1 MPEPEQPLTA
11 DRISDRI
18 NRVLSPIS
26 DLIDR
31 GLERAVELIER
42 HWTWVVILSW
52 LLFCAWF
59 IFDRRTDIHFFRL
72 GDTDDNMRMM
82 QVRGLLHGQGWFDLS
97 QHRLAGGNIH
107 WSRLVDLPIAGLI
120 LALRPL
126 LGGAAAERWAVGIAP
141 LLPFLLL
148 LFSVALTVRRLVDR
162 RAYPLAFA
170 ALFFA
175 GSTNGMFMPERI
187 DHHGWQL
194 AFLALAI
201 AGIAD
206 PRKVRG
212 GLTLGIATALSLT
225 VGLEMLVYLAIAGV
239 AQVLFW
245 VNDQEERERLRAYAV
260 SLSGGTTLGFLLF
273 ASYANRAAVCDALS
287 PVWLSDALL
296 GGALLFGLAWLSPR
310 DWKHRLALA
319 VVAGFAIAA
328 FQGLTWPHCLH
339 RLEGVSPEV
348 DRLWLSHVREARPVY
363 LHGAQ
368 VAALVLALPI
378 TGTIGWLMII
388 WTNRADRGKLRRVI
402 AAAVPGFA
410 ALALLFW
417 QTRTGPA
424 AQMLA
429 ATGAA
434 GLTWLLLPIAWNSR
448 WSEKK
453 VAGISVRALATAAVV
468 VVGAGAAVPLVIDY
482 IPAKKKTEREVAID
496 RANSLCASLW
506 GYHDIALLP
515 KGTVFTFIDMAP
527 RLITVTHH
535 KSITG
540 PYHRNGQQI
549 ADVMNA
555 FRGSE
560 RQAHVLIGKYR
571 SDYLLTCPNSSTTTI
586 FMSEAPK
593 GFYAQLQRGD
603 VPGWLTPIPLPAK
616 SPFKM
621 WKVAP

>member
-1 MPEPEQPLTA
+1 MSEPEDQLTA
-11 DRISDRI
+11 DGTSDRI
-18 NRVLSPIS
+18 TGLINRAL
-26 DLIDR
+26 D
-31 GLERAVELIER
+31 RAVDLIER
-42 HWTWVVILSW
+42 HWKWVTLIFW

-59 IFDRRTDIHFFRL
+59 IFNRWNDIRFFKL

-82 QVRGLLHGQGWFDLS
+82 QVRGLLHGQGWFDLR
-97 QHRLAGGNIH
+97 QYRLNPPIGSDIH

-120 LALRPL
+120 LLLRPL
-126 LGGAAAERWAVGIAP
+126 IGGPAAERWAVGIAP
-141 LLPFLLL
+141 LLPYLLL
-148 LFSVALTVRRLVDR
+148 LFSVALTTRRLVHP
-162 RAYPLAFA
+162 RAYLLAFA

-201 AGIAD
+201 AGVAD
-206 PRKVRG
+206 PRKIRG
-212 GLTLGIATALSLT
+212 GLTLGFATALSLT
-225 VGLEMLVYLAIAGV
+225 VGIEMIVYLAILGT

-245 VNDQEERERLRAYAV
+245 VADRSERERLRAYAAA
-260 SLSGGTTLGFLLF
+260 LSAGTAIGFLLF
-273 ASYANRAAVCDALS
+273 ASYANRFAVCDALS

-296 GGALLFGLAWLSPR
+296 GGALLFGLAGLSPVE
-310 DWKHRLALA
+310 WKRRLLLAALA
-319 VVAGFAIAA
+319 GVAIAA
-328 FQGLTWPHCLH
+328 FHALMWPHCVH

-363 LHGAQ
+363 KHGAQ
-368 VAALVLALPI
+368 IASLILALPI
-378 TGTIGWLMII
+378 TGTIGWLLMM
-388 WTNRADRGKLRRVI
+388 WWNRADREKLRRII
-402 AAAVPGFA
+402 AAAVPGLA

-429 ATGAA
+429 AAGAA
-434 GLTWLLLPIAWNSR
+434 GLTWLLVPAFANARSSVVRVLGV
-448 WSEKK
+448 
-453 VAGISVRALATAAVV
+453 VAIVV
-468 VVGAGAAVPLVIDY
+468 IGAGAAVPMIVDY
-482 IPAKKKTEREVAID
+482 VPAKKKTKAEVAID
-496 RANSLCASLW
+496 RANALCSSLW
-506 GYHDIALLP
+506 GYRPIALLP

-535 KSITG
+535 DSITG

-560 RQAHVLIGKYR
+560 SQAHTLIAKYH

-586 FMSEAPK
+586 FMSEAPQ
-593 GFYAQLQRGD
+593 GFYAQLQRGQ

-616 SPFKM
+616 SPFRI
-621 WKVAP
+621 WKVAR